1 MRHLLSC
8 LLLACAGVAV
18 AQVEPPEPLPYPD
31 LDLDLL
37 QGGPA
42 WLVGDH
48 VKARPHFRAAAE
60 RGHPLGQ
67 YNLAMMLLHNEGGP
81 CGAAEAIALL
91 RHAAA
96 AGIVL
101 ASEALEQMR
110 ERGTTHQSV
119 KGPFTCALPIQARS
133 TTAAGPIKPAAAR

>member
-42 WLVGDH
+42 WLVGDLSRH
-48 VKARPHFRAAAE
+48 GLISVPLQNAAI
-60 RGHPLGQ
+60 RSG
-67 YNLAMMLLHNEGGP
+67 
-81 CGAAEAIALL
+81 
-91 RHAAA
+91 
-96 AGIVL
+96 
-101 ASEALEQMR
+101 
-110 ERGTTHQSV
+110 
-119 KGPFTCALPIQARS
+119 S
-133 TTAAGPIKPAAAR
+133 TTLR